1 MMPFPKRSIVMAS
14 ALLTPFLVPVA
25 AHASSADRVGLV
37 NQQAVSEFTNS
48 FKMTLEAHDLL
59 KKGNTSQAKV
69 KLDTAL
75 SKMQTAL
82 SKDNTLAIGS
92 LQGQSLHNELKD
104 LRSELSTQ
112 SYTEAA
118 SELSAIVGR
127 AGASAM
133 F

>member
-1 MMPFPKRSIVMAS
+1 MMSFPKRSIVMAS

-25 AHASSADRVGLV
+25 AHASSADKVGLV
-37 NQQAVSEFTNS
+37 NQQAVSDFTNS
-48 FKMTLEAHDLL
+48 FKMTLDAHALL

-82 SKDNTLAIGS
+82 AKDNTLAIGS
-92 LQGQSLHNELKD
+92 LEGQVLHGELKA
-104 LRSELSTQ
+104 LRSEISRR

-118 SELSAIVGR
+118 SELSDIVSR
-127 AGASAM
+127 ASTGAL
-133 F
+133 